1 MQFTIHHSPFCRLL
15 LRVTLALLLSAAR
28 CTCAPVDLDGTIPGS
43 IGVNVHFVDPRP
55 GEMEMLASAGVRWV
69 RMDFSWD
76 STEGAAGQY
85 DFSAY
90 DNLVNV
96 LESHKISPYFIFDYA
111 NKLYDNGMAPYTEE
125 GRKAFARWASAAV
138 EHFQGQGIIW
148 EMYNEPNI
156 GFWRPKP
163 NVHDYSVLA
172 LEVGEAIR
180 TAAPREVYV
189 GPAVSLIDIGFLQA
203 CFKAGLLNYWSAVS
217 VHPYRQRDPESA
229 AEEFRQLHRLI
240 AAYAA
245 KGEQI
250 PIIAGE
256 WGYSSTWDWKG
267 MDEVKQGKLLAREFL
282 SNLACDVPLTIWYDW
297 HDDSADPKDPEA
309 HFGTVHFPYLPDSHP
324 VYRPKPAYLALK
336 TLTHVLDGYQ
346 YTKRLPA
353 GSADDYVLLFT
364 KGKDVR
370 LAAWTTSLAAQKV
383 FIPASGGRISITD
396 HLGQSLEPVGPH
408 KGKLGITLTDA
419 PQYLAPK
426 RPNKI
431 LQKAAGVR

>member
-1 MQFTIHHSPFCRLL
+1 MKPRSIVLE
-15 LRVTLALLLSAAR
+15 LAISLIILFAAR
-28 CTCAPVDLDGTIPGS
+28 GVCGPVAFNAVVPDS
-43 IGVNVHFVDPRP
+43 IGVNIHFLNPEP
-55 GEMEMLASAGVRWV
+55 GVMEMLAASGVRWA
-69 RMDFSWD
+69 RMDFAWD
-76 STEGAAGQY
+76 EIEKAPSQY

-90 DNLVNV
+90 DNLVTV
-96 LESHKISPYFIFDYA
+96 LESYKISPYFIFDYA
-111 NKLYDNGMAPYTEE
+111 NKLYDNGMSPYTEE
-125 GRKAFARWASAAV
+125 GRQAFARWASASV
-138 EHFQGQGIIW
+138 EHFQGRGIIW

-163 NVHDYSVLA
+163 NVHDYIVLA

-189 GPAVSLIDIGFLQA
+189 GPAVSLIDFGFLQA

-229 AEEFRQLHRLI
+229 AEEFRRLHRLI

-245 KGEQI
+245 KGEQV

-256 WGYSSTWDWKG
+256 WGYSSTWNWKG
-267 MDEVKQGKLLAREFL
+267 MNEVKQGKLLAREFL
-282 SNLACDVPLTIWYDW
+282 SNLVSGVPLTIWYDW
-297 HDDSADPKDPEA
+297 HEDSADPKDPEA
-309 HFGTVHFPYLPDSHP
+309 HFGAVHFPYQPDSHP

-336 TLTHVLDGYQ
+336 TLTNVLDGYQ
-346 YTKRLPA
+346 YCKRLPV

-364 KGKDVR
+364 KEKDVR
-370 LAAWTTSLAAQKV
+370 LAAWTTSPTAQEV
-383 FIPASGGRISITD
+383 FIPASRGRVSITD
-396 HLGQSLEPVGPH
+396 HLGQSLKPAGH
-408 KGKLGITLTDA
+408 YKGKLGITLTDA

>member
-1 MQFTIHHSPFCRLL
+1 MNKKDNVKPRSIVLELAISLIILLAPRGVCR
-15 LRVTLALLLSAAR
+15 
-28 CTCAPVDLDGTIPGS
+28 PVAFNAVVPDS
-43 IGVNVHFVDPRP
+43 IGVNIHFLNPEP
-55 GEMEMLASAGVRWV
+55 GEMEMLAASGARWA
-69 RMDFSWD
+69 RMDFAWEA
-76 STEGAAGQY
+76 TEKAPAQY
-85 DFSAY
+85 DFTAY
-90 DNLVNV
+90 DNLVTV

-125 GRKAFARWASAAV
+125 GRQAFARWASAAV

-163 NVHDYSVLA
+163 NVHDYIVLA

-189 GPAVSLIDIGFLQA
+189 GPAVSLIDISFLQE

-229 AEEFRQLHRLI
+229 AEEIRQLHRLI
-240 AAYAA
+240 AAFAA
-245 KGEQI
+245 KGTQI
-250 PIIAGE
+250 PILAGE

-267 MDEVKQGKLLAREFL
+267 MDEVKQSKLLAREFL
-282 SNLACDVPLTIWYDW
+282 SNLACGVPLTIWYDW

-309 HFGTVHFPYLPDSHP
+309 HFGTVHFPYKPDSHP

-346 YTKRLPA
+346 YTKRLPV

-370 LAAWTTSLAAQKV
+370 LAAWTTSSAAQGI
-383 FIPASGGRISITD
+383 FIPASRGRVSITD
-396 HLGQSLEPVGPH
+396 HLGQSLKPVGPH

-431 LQKAAGVR
+431 LQKAAGLR

>member
-1 MQFTIHHSPFCRLL
+1 VKPRSIVLDLAISLIILLAPRGVCR
-15 LRVTLALLLSAAR
+15 
-28 CTCAPVDLDGTIPGS
+28 PVAFNAVVPDS
-43 IGVNVHFVDPRP
+43 IGVNIHFLNPEP
-55 GEMEMLASAGVRWV
+55 GEMEMLAASGARWA
-69 RMDFSWD
+69 RMDFAWEA
-76 STEGAAGQY
+76 TEKAPGQY

-96 LESHKISPYFIFDYA
+96 LESHNISPYFIFDYA
-111 NKLYDNGMAPYTEE
+111 NKIYDNGMAPYTEE
-125 GRKAFARWASAAV
+125 GRQAFARWASAAV
-138 EHFQGQGIIW
+138 EHFQGRGIIW
-148 EMYNEPNI
+148 EMYNEPNFR
-156 GFWRPKP
+156 FWRPKP
-163 NVHDYSVLA
+163 NVHDYIVLA

-180 TAAPREVYV
+180 ITAPREVYV
-189 GPAVSLIDIGFLQA
+189 GPAVSLIDFGFLQA

-229 AEEFRQLHRLI
+229 AGEFRQLHQLI

-245 KGEQI
+245 KGEQV

-267 MDEVKQGKLLAREFL
+267 MDEAKQGKLLAREFL
-282 SNLACDVPLTIWYDW
+282 SNLACGVPLTIWYDW
-297 HDDSADPKDPEA
+297 HEDSADPKDPEA
-309 HFGTVHFPYLPDSHP
+309 HFGTVHFPYERDSHP

-346 YTKRLPA
+346 YTKRLPV

-364 KGKDVR
+364 KEKDVR
-370 LAAWTTSLAAQKV
+370 LAAWTTSSAAQEV
-383 FIPASGGRISITD
+383 FIPASRGRVLITD
-396 HLGQSLEPVGPH
+396 HLGQSLKPPRPH

-426 RPNKI
+426 RSNKI

>member
-1 MQFTIHHSPFCRLL
+1 
-15 LRVTLALLLSAAR
+15 
-28 CTCAPVDLDGTIPGS
+28 
-43 IGVNVHFVDPRP
+43 
-55 GEMEMLASAGVRWV
+55 
-69 RMDFSWD
+69 
-76 STEGAAGQY
+76 
-85 DFSAY
+85 
-90 DNLVNV
+90 
-96 LESHKISPYFIFDYA
+96 
-111 NKLYDNGMAPYTEE
+111 
-125 GRKAFARWASAAV
+125 
-138 EHFQGQGIIW
+138 
-148 EMYNEPNI
+148 
-156 GFWRPKP
+156 
-163 NVHDYSVLA
+163 
-172 LEVGEAIR
+172 
-180 TAAPREVYV
+180 
-189 GPAVSLIDIGFLQA
+189 
-203 CFKAGLLNYWSAVS
+203 LNYWSAVS